1 MFFHL
6 IFVSSYSSQ
15 LGSLIS
21 FINHSNRIKSTKK
34 KQIIFI
40 IQFPTKGD
48 PKNKYS
54 LYQKEILNNYLSNF
68 DLFIFKINNHI
79 KRLVLWFIFLI
90 CYPLIIFGKYTF
102 LWQPRPNWIR
112 GIFSYKRILLPL
124 PLPKKNIIYFG
135 DGFLSF
141 CKTETPFWLKKNF
154 KKGILKSTKSDS
166 EKSIF
171 YYLYNIDYEKP
182 SVDDRKINRNFI
194 NKIIIEFIKIKFNEI
209 NLDKNKIISFKKKK
223 LFIFPTST
231 FCETARSTLYNEVNM
246 YLDFI
251 LSKTN
256 PKSHMICIK
265 PHPGSNFKKTSMIE
279 NMLINKGYEIFLWEN
294 YIDCNDKKFIPI
306 NVLPLEI
313 FVTFLINKFNLNYDK
328 IQLVISS
335 NASLSCLILH
345 PKLITINAF
354 SKALIKKY
362 LKKEFVEIRLKQEG
376 FIKKYIQETYSH

>member
-6 IFVSSYSSQ
+6 IFVSSFSSQ

-40 IQFPTKGD
+40 MQFPTKGD

-54 LYQKEILNNYLSNF
+54 LYEKEILNNYLSNF

-90 CYPLIIFGKYTF
+90 CYPLIIFRKYTF

-141 CKTETPFWLKKNF
+141 CKTESPFWLK
-154 KKGILKSTKSDS
+154 KKGILKSTKLDY

-171 YYLYNIDYEKP
+171 YYLYNIHYEKP

-209 NLDKNKIISFKKKK
+209 NLDKNKIISFKKRNYSYFQHQ
-223 LFIFPTST
+223 LFVKPQ
-231 FCETARSTLYNEVNM
+231 
-246 YLDFI
+246 DQHFI
-251 LSKTN
+251 MK
-256 PKSHMICIK
+256 
-265 PHPGSNFKKTSMIE
+265 
-279 NMLINKGYEIFLWEN
+279 
-294 YIDCNDKKFIPI
+294 
-306 NVLPLEI
+306 
-313 FVTFLINKFNLNYDK
+313 
-328 IQLVISS
+328 
-335 NASLSCLILH
+335 
-345 PKLITINAF
+345 
-354 SKALIKKY
+354 
-362 LKKEFVEIRLKQEG
+362 
-376 FIKKYIQETYSH
+376 